1 MKSIALKCPQ
11 CGANLKEKCNRCEFC
26 GTSVKLSNDKQHFVS
41 IGLSCPECDANNQ
54 IDDKHCGNCGCD
66 LVANC
71 PVPNCLEPNS
81 VWKKFCKKCGCNIAE
96 TRIGLLEEANRKFEK
111 DIEYHL
117 SEMKR
122 IEKRLPESK
131 SRETLVKFFI
141 GVVGAIIAFAF
152 LSAGDGGWIGTFI
165 VGLITLG
172 IVAGYKSSEEY
183 NLLASMAV
191 HQDDLERASDKR
203 EINSQKLEL
212 LKEKQE

>member
-1 MKSIALKCPQ
+1 
-11 CGANLKEKCNRCEFC
+11 
-26 GTSVKLSNDKQHFVS
+26 
-41 IGLSCPECDANNQ
+41 
-54 IDDKHCGNCGCD
+54 
-66 LVANC
+66 
-71 PVPNCLEPNS
+71 LEPNS